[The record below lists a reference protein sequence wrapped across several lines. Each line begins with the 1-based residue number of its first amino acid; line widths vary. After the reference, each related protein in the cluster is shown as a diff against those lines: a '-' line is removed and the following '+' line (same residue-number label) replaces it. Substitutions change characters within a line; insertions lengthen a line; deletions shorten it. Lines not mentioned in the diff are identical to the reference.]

1 MKYEDS
7 FCSLEELIDT
17 DAFTIERHGLRI
29 QQPIT
34 VYDDYA
40 DDIDGVVDG
49 VRLNCRIPGNGS
61 RFGRIDFSKGFSDWY
76 VVEGEDSKRLL
87 VVLVLAQNLSPVG

>member
-1 MKYEDS
+1 MLFVCPTQIFFLFKDS
-7 FCSLEELIDT
+7 FCSLEELQES

-49 VRLNCRIPGNGS
+49 VRLECRIPGNGS
-61 RFGRIDFSKGFSDWY
+61 RFGRIDFSKGFSDC
-76 VVEGEDSKRLL
+76 E
-87 VVLVLAQNLSPVG
+87 